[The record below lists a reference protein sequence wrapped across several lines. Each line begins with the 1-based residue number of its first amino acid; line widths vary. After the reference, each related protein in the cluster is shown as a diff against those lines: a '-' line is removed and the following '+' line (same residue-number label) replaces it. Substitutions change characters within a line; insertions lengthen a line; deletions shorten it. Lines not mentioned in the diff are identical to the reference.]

1 MAASQVSPSWR
12 SWQWF
17 WSVPFVAAA
26 AWYILMLIALL
37 AMNGRLRWRTDVV
50 AMGIGA
56 VLLGLPTAGVIT
68 VALAIPAYLIARRIV
83 RITAS
88 IAIAAGAIIG
98 LAVGMLVA
106 GTTGE
111 STVLS
116 PLRASLI
123 GMVSAGVWWYTGGR
137 DEGERS

>member
-12 SWQWF
+12 SWRSF
-17 WSVPFVAAA
+17 WAVPLVAAA
-26 AWYILMLIALL
+26 AWYVLMLIALL
-37 AMNGRLRWRTDVV
+37 AVNGRLRWRTDVL
-50 AMGIGA
+50 AMALGA

-68 VALAIPAYLIARRIV
+68 VALAIPAYLIARRV
-83 RITAS
+83 GQITAS
-88 IAIAAGAIIG
+88 IAVAAGAIIG
-98 LAVGMLVA
+98 LAVWVLVA

-137 DEGERS
+137 DES

>member
-1 MAASQVSPSWR
+1 MAAPRVSPSWR
-12 SWQWF
+12 SWRSF

-26 AWYILMLIALL
+26 AWYVLMLIALL

-106 GTTGE
+106 GTTDE